1 MSHLLIVTGGSAG
14 IGRAVLAAAPADSHR
29 VGVSRTDPDLPGVVH
44 HPADLAQPD
53 AWAALGDELERL
65 VASRTWQ
72 RVSFVHAAGTLT
84 PIGFQGE
91 VDHGEQAANVLLD
104 AACPLVLGHRFLAAV
119 RHLDVRRELVVLS
132 SGAARTDYPGWATY
146 GAAKAAVDRWVS
158 TVAAEQAERGG
169 EQGGEQGG
177 VRVLAVSP
185 GVVATGMQALIR
197 DTDERDFPRVERFRR
212 LHAEGELADPDD
224 VAAKLWALLDD
235 PDVTDPVVDLR
246 RR

>member
-29 VGVSRTDPDLPGVVH
+29 VAVSRTDPQLPGVAH
-44 HPADLAQPD
+44 HPADLAEPD
-53 AWAALGDELERL
+53 AWSALGDELERL

-119 RHLDVRRELVVLS
+119 RHLEVPRELVVLS

-169 EQGGEQGG
+169 ERGG
-177 VRVLAVSP
+177 VRVRSVAP
-185 GVVATGMQALIR
+185 GVVATGMQSLIR
-197 DTDERDFPRVERFRR
+197 STDERDFPRVERFRR
-212 LHAEGELADPDD
+212 LYAEGELADPDD
-224 VAAKLWALLDD
+224 VAAALWALLDD
-235 PDVTDPVVDLR
+235 PDATEPVVDLR